1 MHPDRARW
9 LPRPACVAQQMIRG
23 YLATTQAAKA
33 VGVRTTSLRRWVE
46 QGIVQPTLVAAGEQQ
61 MWILDDLRRQLNE
74 RTRPLRPTGQGHA
87 IEGLSSPMVEFD
99 NVSKTLQGRE
109 VLKNVSL
116 KIPGGQTTA
125 VMGGSGS
132 GKTVL
137 ARHLAGEMEPS
148 EGRILVSGESIWESS
163 QEKWASIVRG
173 FGVLFGARSTY
184 DDRIDRSV
192 SVLDNL
198 TLVLKLIEADES
210 VVEQTALEWAREWD
224 LEEICGSITESVDSQ
239 SRHRLCLAQ
248 ALIAD
253 PPLAIIDDPGLAV
266 DITHV
271 DAEIQSIKRWRER
284 TGSTILL
291 TTHSLMFAKALA
303 QQVAIMRDGE
313 IIACGSTDEILDG
326 VDDDATFEKRFHQ
339 ELSVRESDTE
349 RLRALQTD
357 TPRWA
362 NVRYL
367 DVGRARR

>member
-1 MHPDRARW
+1 MT
-9 LPRPACVAQQMIRG
+9 RG

-46 QGIVQPTLVAAGEQQ
+46 QGTVRPTLIAAGDQQ
-61 MWILDDLRRQLNE
+61 MWILDDLRRQLDD
-74 RTRPLRPTGQGHA
+74 RVRPLRPTGQGHA
-87 IEGLSSPMVEFD
+87 IVGMSSPTGEFE
-99 NVSKTLQGRE
+99 NVSKSFQGRE

-137 ARHLAGEMEPS
+137 ARHLTGELEPS
-148 EGRILVSGESIWESS
+148 EGRVLISGESIWDSPR
-163 QEKWASIVRG
+163 EKWADTAQG
-173 FGVLFGARSTY
+173 LGVFFGARSTY

-198 TLVLKLIEADES
+198 ALVLKSIEADDS
-210 VVEQTALEWAREWD
+210 VVERRALDWAREWD
-224 LEEICGSITESVDSQ
+224 LEEVSASITDSVDSQ

-248 ALIAD
+248 ALVAD
-253 PPLAIIDDPGLAV
+253 PPLAIIDDPGVAV
-266 DITHV
+266 DIMHV
-271 DAEIQSIKRWRER
+271 DSEIQSIKKWRER

-313 IIACGSTDEILDG
+313 IIACGSTEEIL
-326 VDDDATFEKRFHQ
+326 VDVHDDATFEQRFNQ
-339 ELSVRESDTE
+339 TLSVRESDTE
-349 RLRALQTD
+349 RLRALQPES
-357 TPRWA
+357 PRWRS
-362 NVRYL
+362 VEYL